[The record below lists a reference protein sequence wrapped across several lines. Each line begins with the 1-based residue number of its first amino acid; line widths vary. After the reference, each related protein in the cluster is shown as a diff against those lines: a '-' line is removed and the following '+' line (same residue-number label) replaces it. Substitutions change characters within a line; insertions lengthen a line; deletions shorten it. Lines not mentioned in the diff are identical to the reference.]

1 MGKKSKTPKT
11 PDFEGLAYQQAALD
25 NAASKDT
32 TAANRPDQYNALGS
46 VTWGQDENGNW
57 TQSAQYNPM
66 MQGLFNQ
73 QVGNA
78 GQAGQVYSNM
88 LNMLP
93 GQFAGMNNTLGMMS
107 QNSGAASL
115 PNAPRRTQEYDQ
127 RVIDTV
133 RSLQAPELARSRQA
147 QEARLAAMGL
157 GTGSG
162 EAYNTQQNLI
172 GQNEND
178 ADLKAI
184 LSGMDQA
191 NTRYGQDLNRYGTEM
206 QGALGSQGLSNQYQ
220 LGVLNN
226 QMGLLGAQA
235 SMLNSLYGQQS
246 PELTGQLGMTG
257 FTPATSMS
265 SPDVMGAAQQSYN
278 AAVNNANVK
287 NADKANNMNAAGSII
302 GAGMMAAGIF

>member
-1 MGKKSKTPKT
+1 MGKSSKTPPT
-11 PDFEGLAYQQAALD
+11 PDFEKVAYQQAALD
-25 NAASKDT
+25 NAAWKDT
-32 TAANRPDQYNALGS
+32 TSANRPNQYNALGS
-46 VTWGQDENGNW
+46 VTWGQDDNGNW

-78 GQAGQVYSNM
+78 GKAGQAYGNM
-88 LNMLP
+88 LNSMP
-93 GQFAGMNNTLGMMS
+93 GMMMDMS
-107 QNSGAASL
+107 RSSGLASL
-115 PNAPRRTQEYDQ
+115 PSAPNRTQEYDQ

-133 RSLQAPELARSRQA
+133 RQLQAPELSRSRQA

-162 EAYNTQQNLI
+162 TAYNTQQNLI

-191 NTRYGQDLNRYGTEM
+191 NTRFGQDLTKYGTSM
-206 QGALGSQGLSNQYQ
+206 QGALGNQGLSNQYRMGM
-220 LGVLNN
+220 LG
-226 QMGLLGAQA
+226 QQQ

-265 SPDVMGAAQQSYN
+265 SPDILGATQQSYN
-278 AAVNNANVK
+278 AAINNANVK

-302 GAGMMAAGIF
+302 GAGMMAAGMF